1 MEFLKLFVTNNIVVI
16 IAVLLALLIVFL
28 FWNILITLKIKTFQK
43 NIRHFFSGKKVS
55 NLEEILIA
63 QIENIKS
70 LDKDIQELYNI
81 SNQINGLAM
90 TGLHKVGM
98 IRFNPFK
105 DVGGD
110 QSFAIALL
118 NGENNGIILSSLYT
132 REGTRIYSKAV
143 ISGKSEKYP
152 LTEEEKQAIELAKKS
167 PGVSAV
173 KVSDSQKEN

>member
-1 MEFLKLFVTNNIVVI
+1 MEFLKFLVVNNIVVI
-16 IAVLLALLIVFL
+16 IAVLIALLVIFL
-28 FWNILITLKIKTFQK
+28 IWNILLTLKLKAFQK
-43 NIRHFFSGKKVS
+43 KIRLFFGGKKIS
-55 NLEEILIA
+55 NLEELLIA

-70 LDKDIQELYNI
+70 LDKDIQELYSI

-118 NGENNGIILSSLYT
+118 NGENNGITLSSLYT
-132 REGTRIYSKAV
+132 REGTRIYSKA
-143 ISGKSEKYP
+143 ILSGKSEKYP
-152 LTEEEKQAIELAKKS
+152 LTEEEKKAIEIAEKSEIKDANPKK
-167 PGVSAV
+167 
-173 KVSDSQKEN
+173 EE